1 MGRVRQRVEAL
12 EGSDARAQL
21 AQAQAIQDRQEALR
35 LNQELTDLRGQA
47 SELEEC
53 RAAEMREQVAVAAMR
68 IEELRVAA
76 IEDHRA

>member
-12 EGSDARAQL
+12 EGSETRARL

-53 RAAEMREQVAVAAMR
+53 RAAEMREQVAEAAMR
-68 IEELRVAA
+68 
-76 IEDHRA
+76 

>member
-1 MGRVRQRVEAL
+1 MGRVRERAQAL

-47 SELEEC
+47 TELEEC
-53 RAAEMREQVAVAAMR
+53 RAAEMREQ
-68 IEELRVAA
+68 
-76 IEDHRA
+76 

>member
-35 LNQELTDLRGQA
+35 LNQELSDLRGEATQ
-47 SELEEC
+47 LEEN
-53 RAAEMREQVAVAAMR
+53 RAAEMREQ
-68 IEELRVAA
+68 
-76 IEDHRA
+76 